1 MRLRLLAM
9 LRRRGAVLP
18 LGDADAAAA
27 LDRCAAC
34 QASALCDDYLAAADA
49 NAYRGFCP
57 NSAYIEHLR
66 HSCLRFK

>member
-18 LGDADAAAA
+18 FGDADAALA
-27 LDRCAAC
+27 LGRCAAC
-34 QASALCDDYLAAADA
+34 GAGQLCDEYLAGPDP

-57 NSAYIEHLR
+57 NSAYVEHLR